1 MINVLVE
8 MVKSLL
14 EKTPNAKYLAF
25 FCNDRAKKN
34 KSLNGD
40 SIEYGTIG

>member
-1 MINVLVE
+1 MTNVLLE
-8 MVKSLL
+8 MIKTLL
-14 EKTPNAKYLAF
+14 EKIPNAKYLAF

-40 SIEYGTIG
+40 SIGTTG